1 MSSDDAGALVHQALR
16 LSHQAADDAVDAIRT
31 AERGLESARMIP
43 DGAVQAA
50 AQAALKSAR
59 HGRRVA
65 HDAIAVADR
74 TYQSVIELPESAL
87 EGAQEALKLAIYA
100 RKLMRHVGEE
110 SEAVQAAL
118 EAWDADGR

>member
-1 MSSDDAGALVHQALR
+1 MSSDDAGALVHKALR
-16 LSHQAADDAVDAIRT
+16 LSHQAADEVVDAIRT
-31 AERGLESARMIP
+31 AERDLERARMIP

-74 TYQSVIELPESAL
+74 TYQTVIERPEAAL

-100 RKLMRHVGEE
+100 SRRMRHVGEE
-110 SEAVQAAL
+110 SEAVQEML
-118 EAWDADGR
+118 EEEETEE